1 MTNEWL
7 DPTSEMLQDPRFEA
21 IWQVIKTWDI
31 NVPQAYRGYSGATG
45 NHVRAIL
52 DALKGCGLCAAGM
65 NSFIDPD
72 TGNSM
77 HARNGVVTI
86 CGSHEP
92 GVVYRK
98 WPGEP
103 PHCMSCDCG
112 MTEEQKRTV
121 PLDDYLRIH
130 RQLIDLKY
138 PGTAWDP
145 NRCVVCGGNHGN
157 LPCPQMTVTC
167 G

>member
-1 MTNEWL
+1 MTNEL
-7 DPTSEMLQDPRFEA
+7 RVLLQKIADSPEDSVFITKAEA
-21 IWQVIKTWDI
+21 AV
-31 NVPQAYRGYSGATG
+31 
-45 NHVRAIL
+45 
-52 DALKGCGLCAAGM
+52 
-65 NSFIDPD
+65 
-72 TGNSM
+72 
-77 HARNGVVTI
+77 AR
-86 CGSHEP
+86 SAHEP

>member
-1 MTNEWL
+1 MTDRHILTNE
-7 DPTSEMLQDPRFEA
+7 QIYEA
-21 IWQVIKTWDI
+21 ALIEISTYFNGNPLKWPKSSDACAQLVEIADKALNAGEA
-31 NVPQAYRGYSGATG
+31 NV
-45 NHVRAIL
+45 
-52 DALKGCGLCAAGM
+52 
-65 NSFIDPD
+65 
-72 TGNSM
+72 
-77 HARNGVVTI
+77 
-86 CGSHEP
+86 HEP